1 MATEILMPKLG
12 LTMTEGTI
20 DEWKKN
26 VGDAVQKGEII
37 FSVETD
43 KLTNDVE
50 AELDGVLLRIDVPA
64 GETVPC
70 KTVIGWIGAAGE
82 AIPEAAGTVAA
93 AAAPAEAP
101 AAAAAPAPAAAPVAA
116 AAPARAAGEYVPAT
130 PYAKKLAKEK
140 GYDLAAIPATGYK
153 GVVVARDVLGF
164 TPAAAAAAVPA
175 VPEVKASPLAAKV
188 AADLGIDLADV
199 KAAHGRVLAEDLLRY
214 IAETREKAEAE
225 PACEREEVKP
235 MSGMRKAIAK
245 NMQNS
250 HMTSPT
256 VTFNLGIDMTE
267 MKRYREQLKAKE
279 IKVSYTDLLVKF
291 VAKALTEF
299 PLLNCSVEDNKIIYK
314 HYVNMGVAV
323 ALDNGLVVPNIVDA
337 DKKSLTE
344 ISAEVKELAKLAREG
359 KLPPDKLRGGTFTIT
374 NLGMYGIES
383 FSPIIN
389 QPEVAIL
396 GVNTMED
403 KVVVRNGEIC
413 IRPIMN
419 LSLTADHRVVDGSVA
434 AQFLQRVKSLME
446 NPALI
451 LA

>member
-1 MATEILMPKLG
+1 MATELLMPKLG

-20 DEWKKN
+20 DEWKKK
-26 VGDAVQKGEII
+26 VGDPVQKGEII
-37 FSVETD
+37 YSVATD

-50 AELDGVLLRIDVPA
+50 SECDGVLLKILVQE

-70 KTVIGWIGAAGE
+70 KTLVGWVGAAGE
-82 AIPEAAGTVAA
+82 AVPDAAG
-93 AAAPAEAP
+93 EA
-101 AAAAAPAPAAAPVAA
+101 APAAAPAA
-116 AAPARAAGEYVPAT
+116 EAPKAEIAGAAVAPAPGREAGAYVPAT
-130 PYAKKLAKEK
+130 PYAKKLAREK
-140 GYDLAAIPATGYK
+140 GFDLAAIPATGYK

-164 TPAAAAAAVPA
+164 TPAAVPA
-175 VPEVKASPLAAKV
+175 AEAPKADVKASPLAEKLAG
-188 AADLGIDLADV
+188 DLGIDLAAV
-199 KAAHGRVLAEDLLRY
+199 KAAHGRVLAEDILRY
-214 IAETREKAEAE
+214 LAETREKSEEE
-225 PACEREEVKP
+225 PVREEVKP
-235 MSGMRKAIAK
+235 MSGMRKAIAR
-245 NMQNS
+245 NMLASVQ
-250 HMTSPT
+250 TSPT
-256 VTFNLGIDMTE
+256 VTFNLGIDMSE

-299 PLLNCSVEDNKIIYK
+299 PLLNCSVQDNKIIYK

-323 ALDNGLVVPNIVDA
+323 ALDNGLVVPNIQDA

-359 KLPPDKLRGGTFTIT
+359 KLPPEKLQGGTFTIT

-383 FSPIIN
+383 FTPIIN

-403 KVVVRNGEIC
+403 KVVVLGGEMV

-434 AQFLQRVKSLME
+434 AQFLQRVKALME
-446 NPALI
+446 NPALM

>member
-1 MATEILMPKLG
+1 MATEVLMPKLG

-26 VGDAVQKGEII
+26 VGDTVKKGEIL

-50 AELDGVLLRIDVPA
+50 AETDGVLLKILVPA
-64 GETVPC
+64 GETVAC
-70 KTVIGWIGAAGE
+70 KTLIGWLGAEGE
-82 AIPEAAGTVAA
+82 AVPDGAGTAPAA
-93 AAAPAEAP
+93 AAEAP
-101 AAAAAPAPAAAPVAA
+101 AAPAAAVSGAAVPAA
-116 AAPARAAGEYVPAT
+116 AGTAHAAGAYVPAT

-140 GYDLAAIPATGYK
+140 GFDLTAIPATGYK

-164 TPAAAAAAVPA
+164 TPAAAAPA
-175 VPEVKASPLAAKV
+175 VKASPLAEKV
-188 AADLGIDLADV
+188 AADLGIDLKDV

-214 IAETREKAEAE
+214 IAETREKAPDSEAT
-225 PACEREEVKP
+225 AEREEVKP

-291 VAKALTEF
+291 VSKALTEF

-314 HYVNMGVAV
+314 HYINMGVAV
-323 ALDNGLVVPNIVDA
+323 ALDNGLVVPNITDA

-344 ISAEVKELAKLAREG
+344 ISAEVKELAKQAREG
-359 KLPPDKLRGGTFTIT
+359 KLPPEKLRGGTFTIT

-403 KVVVRNGEIC
+403 KVVVRNGEMC

>member
-1 MATEILMPKLG
+1 MATEVLMPKLG

-20 DEWKKN
+20 DEWKKKE
-26 VGDAVQKGEII
+26 GDAVQKGEIL
-37 FSVETD
+37 FSVATD

-50 AELDGVLLRIDVPA
+50 AEEDGVLLKILVPE
-64 GETVPC
+64 GETVAC
-70 KTVIGWIGAAGE
+70 KTLIGWLGKAGE
-82 AIPEAAGTVAA
+82 AVPGGGASAS
-93 AAAPAEAP
+93 AAAPA
-101 AAAAAPAPAAAPVAA
+101 AAETPAAAPAAPT
-116 AAPARAAGEYVPAT
+116 APERAAGAYVPAT

-140 GYDLAAIPATGYK
+140 GFDLSQIPATGYK
-153 GVVVARDVLGF
+153 GVVVAKDVLGF
-164 TPAAAAAAVPA
+164 TPAAAPAAAA
-175 VPEVKASPLAAKV
+175 VKASPLAAKL
-188 AADLGIDLADV
+188 AADLGIDLATV
-199 KAAHGRVLAEDLLRY
+199 NAHGRVLAQDILAYLEN
-214 IAETREKAEAE
+214 TREKAEGGAG
-225 PACEREEVKP
+225 AREEVKP

-245 NMQNS
+245 NMLASVQ
-250 HMTSPT
+250 TSPT

-267 MKRYREQLKAKE
+267 MKRCREQLKARE

-323 ALDNGLVVPNIVDA
+323 ALDNGLVVPNIADA

-344 ISAEVKELAKLAREG
+344 ISAELKELAKLAREG
-359 KLPPDKLRGGTFTIT
+359 KLPPEKLRGGTFTIT

-383 FSPIIN
+383 FTPIIN

-403 KVVVRNGEIC
+403 KVVVRNGEMV

-446 NPALI
+446 NPALMF
-451 LA
+451 A

>member
-1 MATEILMPKLG
+1 MATEVLMPKLG

-20 DEWKKN
+20 DAWKKN
-26 VGDAVQKGEII
+26 VGDTVQKGEIL

-50 AELDGVLLRIDVPA
+50 AEADGVLLKILVPA
-64 GETVPC
+64 GETVAC
-70 KTVIGWIGAAGE
+70 KTLIGWLGAAGE
-82 AIPEAAGTVAA
+82 AVPDGVGSAPVQEAASA
-93 AAAPAEAP
+93 AP
-101 AAAAAPAPAAAPVAA
+101 AAAASGAAAVPAAAGSVH
-116 AAPARAAGEYVPAT
+116 AAGEYVPAT

-140 GYDLAAIPATGYK
+140 GFDLTAIPATGYK

-164 TPAAAAAAVPA
+164 TPAAAAPAAPA
-175 VPEVKASPLAAKV
+175 VKASPLAEKV
-188 AADLGIDLADV
+188 AADLGIDLKDV

-214 IAETREKAEAE
+214 IAETREKKDAGEAS
-225 PACEREEVKP
+225 AAEREEVKP

-314 HYVNMGVAV
+314 HYINMGVAV

-344 ISAEVKELAKLAREG
+344 ISAEVKEMAKQAREG
-359 KLPPDKLRGGTFTIT
+359 KLPPEKLRGGTFTIT

-403 KVVVRNGEIC
+403 KVVVRNGEMC

>member
-20 DEWKKN
+20 DEWKKKEGES
-26 VGDAVQKGEII
+26 VAKGEIL
-37 FSVETD
+37 FSVATD

-50 AELDGVLLRIDVPA
+50 AEADGVLLKILVPE

-70 KTVIGWIGAAGE
+70 RALIGWLGAAGE
-82 AIPEAAGTVAA
+82 ALPNAGGQPAA
-93 AAAPAEAP
+93 APAAPAEAGSP
-101 AAAAAPAPAAAPVAA
+101 AAAAPAPVKAPGA
-116 AAPARAAGEYVPAT
+116 YVPAT

-140 GYDLAAIPATGYK
+140 GFDLGQIPATGYK
-153 GVVVARDVLGF
+153 GVVVAKDVLGF
-164 TPAAAAAAVPA
+164 QPAAAAAAPA
-175 VPEVKASPLAAKV
+175 ASAVKASPLAEKL
-188 AADLGIDLADV
+188 AADLGVELGAIG
-199 KAAHGRVLAEDLLRY
+199 AHGRVLAQDILAFLEQ
-214 IAETREKAEAE
+214 TREKAEGGDA
-225 PACEREEVKP
+225 AREETKP
-235 MSGMRKAIAK
+235 MSGMRKAIAR
-245 NMQNS
+245 NMLASVQ
-250 HMTSPT
+250 TSPT
-256 VTFNLGIDMTE
+256 VTFNLSVDMSE

-299 PLLNCSVEDNKIIYK
+299 PLLNCSIEDNKIIYK

-323 ALDNGLVVPNIVDA
+323 ALDNGLVVPNIPDA

-359 KLPPDKLRGGTFTIT
+359 KLPPEKLRGGTFTIT

-383 FSPIIN
+383 FTPIIN

-403 KVVVRNGEIC
+403 KVVVRNGEMV
-413 IRPIMN
+413 IRPMMN

-434 AQFLQRVKSLME
+434 AQFLQRVKSLLE
-446 NPALI
+446 NPALM

>member
-1 MATEILMPKLG
+1 MANELLMPKLG

-20 DEWKKN
+20 DEWKKKE
-26 VGDAVQKGEII
+26 GDTVAKGEII
-37 FSVETD
+37 YSVATD

-50 AELDGVLLRIDVPA
+50 ADCDGVLLKIVVKE

-70 KTVIGWIGAAGE
+70 KTVVGWVGAAGE
-82 AIPEAAGTVAA
+82 AVPDAAG
-93 AAAPAEAP
+93 AP
-101 AAAAAPAPAAAPVAA
+101 AAAAAPAAEATAAPAAAKQCCAKAA
-116 AAPARAAGEYVPAT
+116 SGEYVLAT
-130 PYAKKLAKEK
+130 PYAKKLAKDK
-140 GYDLAAIPATGYK
+140 NIDIAAVPATGYK
-153 GVVVARDVLGF
+153 GVVVAKDVEGY
-164 TPAAAAAAVPA
+164 TPAAEAAAPG
-175 VPEVKASPLAAKV
+175 VKASPLAAKV
-188 AADLGIDLADV
+188 AADLGIDLTQV
-199 KAAHGRVLAEDLLRY
+199 NAHGRVLAQDILAYLEQ
-214 IAETREKAEAE
+214 TREKAEE
-225 PACEREEVKP
+225 NPLEEVKP
-235 MSGMRKAIAK
+235 MNGMRKAIAK

-267 MKRYREQLKAKE
+267 MKHYREQLKAKE
-279 IKVSYTDLLVKF
+279 IKVSYTDLIVKF

-299 PLLNCSVEDNKIIYK
+299 PLLNCSVDGNNIIYK
-314 HYVNMGVAV
+314 NYVNMGVAV

-344 ISAEVKELAKLAREG
+344 ISAEVKELASLARAG
-359 KLPPDKLRGGTFTIT
+359 KLPPEKLRGGTFTIT

-403 KVVVRNGEIC
+403 KVVVKNGEMV

-446 NPALI
+446 NPALMM
-451 LA
+451 A

>member
-1 MATEILMPKLG
+1 MATEVLMPKLG

-26 VGDAVQKGEII
+26 VGDTVKKGEIL

-50 AELDGVLLRIDVPA
+50 AEADGVLLKILVPA
-64 GETVPC
+64 GETVAC
-70 KTVIGWIGAAGE
+70 KTLIGWLGAEGE
-82 AIPEAAGTVAA
+82 AVPDGAGTAPAA
-93 AAAPAEAP
+93 AAEAP
-101 AAAAAPAPAAAPVAA
+101 AAPAAAAPQAAPAAAGAA
-116 AAPARAAGEYVPAT
+116 HAAGAYVPAT

-140 GYDLAAIPATGYK
+140 GFDLAAIPATGYK

-164 TPAAAAAAVPA
+164 TPAAAGPAAPA
-175 VPEVKASPLAAKV
+175 VKASPLAEKV
-188 AADLGIDLADV
+188 AADLGIDLKDV

-214 IAETREKAEAE
+214 IAETREKAPDSEAT
-225 PACEREEVKP
+225 AEREEVKP

-291 VAKALTEF
+291 VSKALTEF

-359 KLPPDKLRGGTFTIT
+359 KLPPEKLRGGTFTIT

-403 KVVVRNGEIC
+403 KVVVRNGEMC

>member
-1 MATEILMPKLG
+1 MATEVLMPKLG

-20 DEWKKN
+20 EEWKKK
-26 VGDAVQKGEII
+26 VGDPVQKGEIL

-50 AELDGVLLRIDVPA
+50 AELDGTLLQIDVPA
-64 GETVPC
+64 GETVAC
-70 KTVIGWIGAAGE
+70 KTVIGWIGVSGEKIPSAGSAAS
-82 AIPEAAGTVAA
+82 AAPADGAA
-93 AAAPAEAP
+93 AAAPETKSP
-101 AAAAAPAPAAAPVAA
+101 AAADPM
-116 AAPARAAGEYVPAT
+116 RAIGEYVPAT
-130 PYAKKLAKEK
+130 PYARKLAKEK
-140 GYDLAAIPATGYK
+140 GYDLASVPASGYR
-153 GVVVARDVLGF
+153 GVVVAKDILRF
-164 TPAAAAAAVPA
+164 TPEAAAAEAP
-175 VPEVKASPLAAKV
+175 VKASPLAAKV
-188 AADLGIDLADV
+188 AGDLGIDLREV

-214 IAETREKAEAE
+214 LAQTREKADAEEA
-225 PACEREEVKP
+225 AREEIKP

-245 NMQNS
+245 NMLASVQ
-250 HMTSPT
+250 TSPT
-256 VTFNLGIDMTE
+256 VTFNLSIDMTE

-299 PLLNCSVEDNKIIYK
+299 PLLNCSVEDNTIIYK
-314 HYVNMGVAV
+314 NYVNMGVAV
-323 ALDNGLVVPNIVDA
+323 ALDNGLLVPNIVDA

-359 KLPPDKLRGGTFTIT
+359 KLPSEKLKGGTFTIT

-403 KVVVRNGEIC
+403 KVVVRNGEMC

-434 AQFLQRVKSLME
+434 AQFLQRVKGLME

>member
-20 DEWKKN
+20 DEWKKKE
-26 VGDAVQKGEII
+26 GDSVSKGEIL
-37 FSVETD
+37 FSVATD

-50 AELDGVLLRIDVPA
+50 AEEDGVLLKILVPE

-70 KTVIGWIGAAGE
+70 KALIGWLGAAGE
-82 AIPEAAGTVAA
+82 ALPDAAGQAASAPAPAEADAPAAAA
-93 AAAPAEAP
+93 AAAPAKASG
-101 AAAAAPAPAAAPVAA
+101 A
-116 AAPARAAGEYVPAT
+116 YVPAT

-140 GYDLAAIPATGYK
+140 GFDLGQIPATGYK
-153 GVVVARDVLGF
+153 GVVVAKDVLGF
-164 TPAAAAAAVPA
+164 TPAAAPAALAAPA
-175 VPEVKASPLAAKV
+175 VKASPLAEKL
-188 AADLGIDLADV
+188 AADLGIELGALN
-199 KAAHGRVLAEDLLRY
+199 AHGRVLAQDILAYLEN
-214 IAETREKAEAE
+214 TREKTEGCEA
-225 PACEREEVKP
+225 AREEVKP
-235 MSGMRKAIAK
+235 MSGMRKAIAR
-245 NMQNS
+245 NMLASVQ
-250 HMTSPT
+250 TSPT
-256 VTFNLGIDMTE
+256 VTFNLSVDMSE

-299 PLLNCSVEDNKIIYK
+299 PLLNCSVEDNKIVYK

-323 ALDNGLVVPNIVDA
+323 ALDNGLLVPNIADA

-359 KLPPDKLRGGTFTIT
+359 KLPPEKLRGGTFTIT

-383 FSPIIN
+383 FTPIIN

-403 KVVVRNGEIC
+403 KVVVRNGEMC

-434 AQFLQRVKSLME
+434 AEFLQRVKSLME

>member
-1 MATEILMPKLG
+1 MATELLMPKLG

-20 DEWKKN
+20 DEWKKKE
-26 VGDAVQKGEII
+26 GDSVAKGEII
-37 FSVETD
+37 YSVATD

-50 AELDGVLLRIDVPA
+50 SDCDGILLKILVREGD
-64 GETVPC
+64 TVPC
-70 KTVIGWIGAAGE
+70 KTVVGYVGAAGE
-82 AIPEAAGTVAA
+82 AVPECGS
-93 AAAPAEAP
+93 
-101 AAAAAPAPAAAPVAA
+101 APAAAPAA
-116 AAPARAAGEYVPAT
+116 ESTPAAEGGPAPCTCAKSEKPAGGYVPAT

-140 GYDLAAIPATGYK
+140 GICLADVSATGYN
-153 GVVVARDVLGF
+153 GVVVSKDVAAY
-164 TPAAAAAAVPA
+164 TPAAVPA
-175 VPEVKASPLAAKV
+175 DKGVKASPLAAKV
-188 AADLGIDLADV
+188 AADLGIDLTQIN
-199 KAAHGRVLAEDLLRY
+199 AHGRVLAEDILAYLQD
-214 IAETREKAEAE
+214 TREKGAEA
-225 PACEREEVKP
+225 AREETKP
-235 MSGMRKAIAK
+235 MNGMRKAIAR

-256 VTFNLGIDMTE
+256 VTFNLGIDMTA
-267 MKRYREQLKAKE
+267 MKAYREQLKSKD

-291 VAKALTEF
+291 VAKALTEY
-299 PLLNCSVEDNKIIYK
+299 PLLNCSVDGNNIIYK
-314 HYVNMGVAV
+314 NYVNMGVAV
-323 ALDNGLVVPNIVDA
+323 ALENGLVVPNVTDA

-344 ISAEVKELAKLAREG
+344 ISAEVKELASLAREG
-359 KLPPDKLRGGTFTIT
+359 KLPPEKLQGGTFTIT

-434 AQFLQRVKSLME
+434 AEFLQRVKSLME
-446 NPALI
+446 NPALM

>member
-1 MATEILMPKLG
+1 MA
-12 LTMTEGTI
+12 
-20 DEWKKN
+20 
-26 VGDAVQKGEII
+26 EII
-37 FSVETD
+37 FS
-43 KLTNDVE
+43 DVKKSFE
-50 AELDGVLLRIDVPA
+50 QDRVILDGVSFQIDKSERAAILGDNGTGKTTLLRMITGELQPDSGYVSVPKARKVGYVAQLNTARSGDTVEDVLRQAYREVISIGQELDAMHADMA
-64 GETVPC
+64 GVSANRYDELTRRFEALGGYDWQAELAR
-70 KTVIGWIGAAGE
+70 IAAG
-82 AIPEAAGTVAA
+82 
-93 AAAPAEAP
+93 
-101 AAAAAPAPAAAPVAA
+101 
-116 AAPARAAGEYVPAT
+116 
-130 PYAKKLAKEK
+130 
-140 GYDLAAIPATGYK
+140 
-153 GVVVARDVLGF
+153 
-164 TPAAAAAAVPA
+164 
-175 VPEVKASPLAAKV
+175 
-188 AADLGIDLADV
+188 LGIDLADV

-214 IAETREKAEAE
+214 IAETREKKADDA
-225 PACEREEVKP
+225 AGEREEVKP
-235 MSGMRKAIAK
+235 MNGMRKAIAK
-245 NMQNS
+245 NMLASVQ
-250 HMTSPT
+250 TSPT

-323 ALDNGLVVPNIVDA
+323 ALDSGLLVPNIQDA
-337 DKKSLTE
+337 DKKSLTQ
-344 ISAEVKELAKLAREG
+344 ISAEVKEMAKQAREG
-359 KLPPDKLRGGTFTIT
+359 KLPPEKLKGGTFTIT

-383 FSPIIN
+383 FTPIIN

-403 KVVVRNGEIC
+403 KVVVRNGEMC

-434 AQFLQRVKSLME
+434 AEFLQRVKSLME

>member
-1 MATEILMPKLG
+1 MATELLMPKLG

-20 DEWKKN
+20 DEWKKK
-26 VGDAVQKGEII
+26 VGDTVQKGEII
-37 FSVETD
+37 YSVATD

-50 AELDGVLLRIDVPA
+50 ADADGVLLKILVA
-64 GETVPC
+64 EGETVPC
-70 KTVIGWIGAAGE
+70 KTLVGWLGQPGEAVPDGAA
-82 AIPEAAGTVAA
+82 PT
-93 AAAPAEAP
+93 
-101 AAAAAPAPAAAPVAA
+101 AAAPAPEAPAADTAAAAS
-116 AAPARAAGEYVPAT
+116 AAPAREAGAYVTAT

-140 GYDLAAIPATGYK
+140 GFDLGQIPATGYK
-153 GVVVARDVLGF
+153 GVVVAKDVLAF
-164 TPAAAAAAVPA
+164 TPAAEAPA
-175 VPEVKASPLAAKV
+175 VKASPLAAKV
-188 AADLGIDLADV
+188 AADLGIDLGAV
-199 KAAHGRVLAEDLLRY
+199 NAHGRVLAQDILAYLEN
-214 IAETREKAEAE
+214 TREKAE
-225 PACEREEVKP
+225 PAAVDAREEIKP
-235 MSGMRKAIAK
+235 MSGMRKAIAR
-245 NMQNS
+245 NMLASVQ
-250 HMTSPT
+250 TSPT
-256 VTFNLGIDMTE
+256 VTFNLGIDMSE

-291 VAKALTEF
+291 VSKALTEF

-323 ALDNGLVVPNIVDA
+323 ALDNGLVVPNIPDA
-337 DKKSLTE
+337 DKKSLTQ

-359 KLPPDKLRGGTFTIT
+359 KLPPEKLRGGTFTIT

-383 FSPIIN
+383 FTPIIN

-403 KVVVRNGEIC
+403 KVVVRNGEMV

-446 NPALI
+446 NPALM

>member
-1 MATEILMPKLG
+1 MATEVLMPKLG

-20 DEWKKN
+20 DAWKKN
-26 VGDAVQKGEII
+26 VGDTVQKGEIL

-50 AELDGVLLRIDVPA
+50 AEADGVLLKILVPA
-64 GETVPC
+64 GETVAC
-70 KTVIGWIGAAGE
+70 KTLIGWLGAAGE
-82 AIPEAAGTVAA
+82 AVPDGAGSAPVQEASSAAPAAAASGA
-93 AAAPAEAP
+93 AAAPA
-101 AAAAAPAPAAAPVAA
+101 AAGAVH
-116 AAPARAAGEYVPAT
+116 AAGEYVPAT

-140 GYDLAAIPATGYK
+140 GFDLTAIPATGYK

-164 TPAAAAAAVPA
+164 TPAAAAPAAPA
-175 VPEVKASPLAAKV
+175 VKASPLAEKV
-188 AADLGIDLADV
+188 AADLGIDLKDV

-214 IAETREKAEAE
+214 IAETREKKDAGEAS
-225 PACEREEVKP
+225 AAEREEVKP

-314 HYVNMGVAV
+314 HYINMGVAV

-344 ISAEVKELAKLAREG
+344 ISAEVKEMAKQAREG
-359 KLPPDKLRGGTFTIT
+359 KLPPEKLRGGTFTIT

-383 FSPIIN
+383 FTPIIN

-396 GVNTMED
+396 GVTTMED
-403 KVVVRNGEIC
+403 RAVVRGGEIV
-413 IRPIMN
+413 IRPMMT
-419 LSLTADHRVVDGSVA
+419 LSLTFDHRVVDGSVA
-434 AQFLQRVKSLME
+434 AEFLQRVKNLLE
-446 NPALI
+446 NPALM

>member
-1 MATEILMPKLG
+1 M
-12 LTMTEGTI
+12 
-20 DEWKKN
+20 
-26 VGDAVQKGEII
+26 DAH
-37 FSVETD
+37 
-43 KLTNDVE
+43 L
-50 AELDGVLLRIDVPA
+50 PA
-64 GETVPC
+64 
-70 KTVIGWIGAAGE
+70 
-82 AIPEAAGTVAA
+82 
-93 AAAPAEAP
+93 
-101 AAAAAPAPAAAPVAA
+101 APAAAPVAA

>member
-26 VGDAVQKGEII
+26 VGDAVSKGEIL

-50 AELDGVLLRIDVPA
+50 AEADGVLLAITVPA
-64 GETVPC
+64 GETVAC
-70 KTVIGWIGAAGE
+70 KTVIGWLGAAGE
-82 AIPEAAGTVAA
+82 AVPSAG
-93 AAAPAEAP
+93 AAAPAAAETSAETAAGAP
-101 AAAAAPAPAAAPVAA
+101 AETAPLAA
-116 AAPARAAGEYVPAT
+116 ARAAGEYVPAT

-140 GYDLAAIPATGYK
+140 GFDLASIPATGYK
-153 GVVVARDVLGF
+153 GVVVAKDVLGF
-164 TPAAAAAAVPA
+164 TPAAAAPA
-175 VPEVKASPLAAKV
+175 EAPVKASPLAEKV
-188 AADLGIDLADV
+188 AADLGIDLRDV

-214 IAETREKAEAE
+214 IAETREKAAGGEA
-225 PACEREEVKP
+225 ACEREEVKP

-245 NMQNS
+245 NMLASVQ
-250 HMTSPT
+250 TSPT

-344 ISAEVKELAKLAREG
+344 ISAEVKEMAKQAREG
-359 KLPPDKLRGGTFTIT
+359 KLPPEKLKGGTFTIT

-403 KVVVRNGEIC
+403 KVVVRNGEMC

-434 AQFLQRVKSLME
+434 AEFLQRVKSLME

>member
-1 MATEILMPKLG
+1 MATELLMPKLG

-20 DEWKKN
+20 DEWKKK
-26 VGDAVQKGEII
+26 VGDPVQKGEII
-37 FSVETD
+37 YSVATD

-50 AELDGVLLRIDVPA
+50 CECDGVLLAILVPE

-70 KTVIGWIGAAGE
+70 KTLVGWVGAAGE
-82 AIPEAAGTVAA
+82 KIPD
-93 AAAPAEAP
+93 AAAPAAS
-101 AAAAAPAPAAAPVAA
+101 APAPAAAPAVKEAPKADAVAA
-116 AAPARAAGEYVPAT
+116 AAPAVPGREPGAYVPAT

-140 GYDLAAIPATGYK
+140 GFDLSAIPATGYK
-153 GVVVARDVLGF
+153 GVVVAKDVLGF
-164 TPAAAAAAVPA
+164 TPAAAPAAAAPA
-175 VPEVKASPLAAKV
+175 AETVKASPLAEKLAG
-188 AADLGIDLADV
+188 DLGIDLAAV
-199 KAAHGRVLAEDLLRY
+199 KAAHGRVLAEDILRY
-214 IAETREKAEAE
+214 LAETREKAAEE
-225 PACEREEVKP
+225 PAREEIKP
-235 MSGMRKAIAK
+235 MSGMRKAIAR
-245 NMQNS
+245 NMLASVQ
-250 HMTSPT
+250 TSPT

-299 PLLNCSVEDNKIIYK
+299 PLLNCSVQDNKIVYK

-323 ALDNGLVVPNIVDA
+323 ALENGLVVPNIPDA
-337 DKKSLTE
+337 DKLSLTE
-344 ISAEVKELAKLAREG
+344 ISAQVKELAKLAREG
-359 KLPPDKLRGGTFTIT
+359 KLPPERLQGGTFTIT

-383 FSPIIN
+383 FTPIIN

-403 KVVVRNGEIC
+403 KVVVRNGEMV

-434 AQFLQRVKSLME
+434 AQFLQRVKALME
-446 NPALI
+446 NPALM